1 MFVNALLDINN
12 IPEIDGQGYE
22 VVTNVEGT
30 LWHYGFFTEIERAQ
44 TAIQENPEYRFM
56 VTIEG

>member
-1 MFVNALLDINN
+1 MLVNGLIDINN
-12 IPEIDGQGYE
+12 MPEVDGTGYE
-22 VVTNVEGT
+22 VVTNDEGT
-30 LWHYGFFTEIERAQ
+30 LWHYGFFTEIEEAQ